1 MTSNLLRHIFTALS
15 LTLAFT
21 ASQTWAATSNYKVEV
36 MIFSYL
42 GSDTL
47 DDEAW
52 PDITSI
58 PEAPNARSL
67 GYRENG
73 SGYFTRLGRN
83 SLRMTRRQAALSNSP
98 DYRVLFHEA
107 WIQPVGSVEGRHTIR
122 ITGGSILDNGLYE
135 LDGYISIDKGR
146 YLHFRNNL
154 FINRQLTPAQSQRL
168 IRLREPA
175 PAPPVENTQ
184 PESFSTVFGNTPE
197 ALGDTPETT
206 VVNDFPANNIVADFL
221 TAQMEG
227 GRRMRR
233 DEVHYIDHPL
243 MGILV
248 YITAYNPG
256 N

>member
-1 MTSNLLRHIFTALS
+1 MTSNLLRHIFIPLS
-15 LTLAFT
+15 LTLT
-21 ASQTWAATSNYKVEV
+21 LVASQAWAATSNYKVEV
-36 MIFSYL
+36 MVFSYQ
-42 GSDTL
+42 GTDTL

-52 PDITSI
+52 PEITSI
-58 PEAPNARSL
+58 PQVPNARSL

-83 SLRMTRRQAALSNSP
+83 SLSMTRRQAALSNSA

-154 FINRQLTPAQSQRL
+154 FINRQLTPAQSQQL
-168 IRLREPA
+168 IRFNEP
-175 PAPPVENTQ
+175 
-184 PESFSTVFGNTPE
+184 TPE
-197 ALGDTPETT
+197 ALTAPEQPQSLSTVFGDTPETT
-206 VVNDFPANNIVADFL
+206 VVNSFPADNIVSDFL

-248 YITAYNPG
+248 YITGYESG

>member
-1 MTSNLLRHIFTALS
+1 MISNTLRHILITLS
-15 LTLAFT
+15 LTVSLA
-21 ASQTWAATSNYKVEV
+21 ASQAWAATSNYKVEV
-36 MIFSYL
+36 MVFSYE

-52 PDITSI
+52 PEITSI
-58 PEAPNARSL
+58 PEVPNARSL

-83 SLRMTRRQAALSNSP
+83 SLSMTRRQAALSNSP

-107 WIQPVGSVEGRHTIR
+107 WIQPVGSTKGRHTIR

-135 LDGYISIDKGR
+135 LDGYISVDKGR

-168 IRLREPA
+168 IRMNQPA
-175 PAPPVENTQ
+175 PEAVTEPEQ
-184 PESFSTVFGNTPE
+184 PAISTVFG
-197 ALGDTPETT
+197 DSPETT
-206 VVNDFPANNIVADFL
+206 IINDIPTNNIVADFL
-221 TAQMEG
+221 TAQMES

-248 YITAYNPG
+248 YITRYEPG